1 MFHFSI
7 SSNTS
12 NSKNIN
18 ASNRNKMFSDY
29 RSETFRLCRTEDKKY
44 NFSSSKIFKV
54 LMDCPDAQR
63 ETFPKSY
70 NSSGNRKNLPTQ
82 FLSQRRYFMGNLKNI
97 DRFLPSVKEV
107 WVYMFQRKLI
117 FWHIYVYV
125 CIFQNAAVIRCNCT
139 VHHILKRYVRCRLW
153 VKFGFSPRK
162 NLNQV
167 KS

>member
-29 RSETFRLCRTEDKKY
+29 RSETFRLCRTDDKKY

-97 DRFLPSVKEV
+97 DRFLPSVKERRCEFICFRENWYSGTSMSMCV
-107 WVYMFQRKLI
+107 SFKMQLSSGATAP
-117 FWHIYVYV
+117 
-125 CIFQNAAVIRCNCT
+125 CITSWSVM
-139 VHHILKRYVRCRLW
+139 
-153 VKFGFSPRK
+153 
-162 NLNQV
+162 
-167 KS
+167 